1 MRRAADNRAE
11 ILRARF
17 GVRRAV
23 ETQAS
28 GHSPELE
35 DTATQKQPYGAEDDD
50 NRVEVAPARARVEHA
65 DDQTDD
71 RDRNGNPVDDP

>member
-11 ILRARF
+11 ILWTRF

-23 ETQAS
+23 KTQAS

-35 DTATQKQPYGAEDDD
+35 DTATQKQSHGAEDDD
-50 NRVEVAPARARVEHA
+50 NRVEVAPTRARVEHA

-71 RDRNGNPVDDP
+71 RDGNGDPVDNS